1 MALQI
6 KRVLDGSIAQE
17 IGLEPGDW
25 IMAIN
30 REKIV
35 DYIDYAYLV
44 DGEFLSLTVK
54 DASQTCTFEIEKEE
68 QEDLGVEFVS
78 DLGGQRGC
86 ANHCIFCFVDQL
98 PKGMRESLYFK
109 DDDWRLSFLMGNYVT
124 LTNISEGEFQRIL
137 KRRVSP
143 LYISVHTT
151 DDELRRKMLGNPRAK
166 PILPAL
172 KRLAEAEIHFC
183 CQAVIV
189 PGVNDGEVLCKTI
202 EDLATLY
209 PMAESLALVPV
220 GLTGFREGLFPTQC
234 FARENARDVVE
245 RVHQLQQ
252 RFLREYGTRFCF
264 LSDEFYRRAELEVP
278 PYEAYEAFDQIENG
292 VGLLAKFEREVE
304 EALEE
309 KETAHP
315 EQQRSISLATG
326 VDAYPFMKKMGE
338 IVGNKLGVEIHVWQV
353 KNRFFGESITV
364 AGLLTGRDLIEQL
377 KDCPLGEALLLPEVM
392 LKEQSDVFLD
402 DVSVEQL
409 SETLGV
415 PVISV
420 PVDGYEFV
428 DAVENRNGH
437 IRGIAR

>member
-25 IMAIN
+25 LLEIN
-30 REKIV
+30 HEKIV
-35 DYIDYAYLV
+35 DYIDYAYFI
-44 DGEFLSLTVK
+44 DGEFLTLKVK
-54 DASQTCTFEIEKEE
+54 DATQTCTFEIEKDE
-68 QEDLGVEFVS
+68 QEELGVEFVS

-98 PKGMRESLYFK
+98 PKGMRSSLYFK

-220 GLTGFREGLFPTQC
+220 GLTGFREGLFATQC
-234 FARENARDVVE
+234 FGRENARDVVR
-245 RVHQLQQ
+245 RVHELQS
-252 RFLREYGTRFCF
+252 RFLKEHGTRFCF

-278 PYEAYEAFDQIENG
+278 PYETYEAFDQIENG
-292 VGLLAKFEREVE
+292 VGLISKFEREVE

-309 KETAHP
+309 KAIWVKEPCKT
-315 EQQRSISLATG
+315 ISLATG

-338 IVGNKLGVEIHVWQV
+338 QVGQRLGVNIRVWQV
-353 KNRFFGESITV
+353 KNRFFGNTITV
-364 AGLLTGRDLIEQL
+364 AGLITGSDLIEQL
-377 KDCPLGEALLLPEVM
+377 RGRALGEALLLPEVM
-392 LKEQSDVFLD
+392 LKERSDVFLD
-402 DVSVEQL
+402 DVSVQQL
-409 SETLGV
+409 SQTLGV
-415 PVISV
+415 RVITV
-420 PVDGYEFV
+420 PVDGYGFV
-428 DAVENRNGH
+428 DAVENF
-437 IRGIAR
+437 AEVSAQ